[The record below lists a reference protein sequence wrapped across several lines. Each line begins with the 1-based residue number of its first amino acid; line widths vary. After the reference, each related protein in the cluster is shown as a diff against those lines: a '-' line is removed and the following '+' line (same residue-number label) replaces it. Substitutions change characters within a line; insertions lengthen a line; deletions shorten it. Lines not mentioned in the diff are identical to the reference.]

1 MKIKQ
6 NGIMDKCVTVMVRRH
21 DRWNYYYFL
30 NKKRINVLLLKIMKG
45 DSLNECRLLNGTTD
59 PMDFFQVRQFN

>member
-6 NGIMDKCVTVMVRRH
+6 NGIMDKCVPVTARRH

-30 NKKRINVLLLKIMKG
+30 NKKRINVLLLKIMK
-45 DSLNECRLLNGTTD
+45 LIL
-59 PMDFFQVRQFN
+59 